1 LSADWVCWDSRHVRC
16 NQSIGSRGRI
26 RLRDGWAKK
35 TVWFRLLERMKVR
48 GEQLYVG
55 GAVASGF
62 AAALEYDRAAGCDP
76 FFDFV
81 QRKRQE
87 FVYRGVK

>member
-1 LSADWVCWDSRHVRC
+1 
-16 NQSIGSRGRI
+16 
-26 RLRDGWAKK
+26 
-35 TVWFRLLERMKVR
+35 MKVR

>member
-1 LSADWVCWDSRHVRC
+1 
-16 NQSIGSRGRI
+16 
-26 RLRDGWAKK
+26 LRDGWAKR
-35 TVWFRLLERMKVR
+35 TVFRLSERMKVR

-62 AAALEYDRAAGCDP
+62 TAALEYDRAAGCDP

-81 QRKRQE
+81 RRKRQE
-87 FVYRGVK
+87 FVFWGVEKIFVGSEDVRLKLVYSYQIPFKLH